1 MDRHKTEIA
10 PKPFADSHAL
20 GREPHSQW
28 RRGGEGEGRFPCV
41 FSVERRIGYVVL
53 RGVLGCFALYYY

>member
-20 GREPHSQW
+20 GREPYSHW
-28 RRGGEGEGRFPCV
+28 RRGGEGEGRFPWV
-41 FSVERRIGYVVL
+41 FGVERRMECVVL